1 MSRCQNCI
9 NLGCNISSEGGREEA
24 TPYLYRSSRKCLQ
37 SGKRPIL
44 PKIDNR
50 RDHLRIYLKKMG
62 LAWAC
67 LLLDQN
73 LNYMNTYKL
82 GNVILLMKTK
92 QQLWSTKSPIW
103 ALWWDPPPT
112 SKVWGCLVVLRLSAC
127 PTLAWRLN
135 RNIIKYVIIILES
148 IFVYLSRR
156 LQKGIWNKISFK
168 KHNYKILKVL

>member
-1 MSRCQNCI
+1 
-9 NLGCNISSEGGREEA
+9 
-24 TPYLYRSSRKCLQ
+24 
-37 SGKRPIL
+37 
-44 PKIDNR
+44 
-50 RDHLRIYLKKMG
+50 
-62 LAWAC
+62 
-67 LLLDQN
+67 
-73 LNYMNTYKL
+73 
-82 GNVILLMKTK
+82 MKTK

-168 KHNYKILKVL
+168 KHYYKRFLDQIEISGEPFLNSNVNMLKMNSSEIFIFNNSFYTELSRHMSDGRWITKLRLLFLKILRRKVEVDVKWTLCKHRREH